1 MPRGTDK
8 GARHPR
14 AMWATGGASGRGAVG
29 SGLADTEPCCS
40 PLQVALSE
48 MRTAHG
54 TDYGMPMMSALIAVV
69 PLILV
74 FMICAKQFIAGISDG
89 AVK

>member
-1 MPRGTDK
+1 
-8 GARHPR
+8 
-14 AMWATGGASGRGAVG
+14 
-29 SGLADTEPCCS
+29 
-40 PLQVALSE
+40 VALSE